1 MEMSETISYRVKKCI
16 IERLNLRI
24 EVEDVDDEAAIFSTE
39 DVEEQEEGKMV
50 KNLGLDSIDALEI
63 IVAIGK
69 EFDIKI
75 DDEDMHVL
83 QNLKTLTDYVTSK
96 IG

>member
-1 MEMSETISYRVKKCI
+1 MNETISYRVKKCI

-24 EVEDVDDEAAIFSTE
+24 DPENLDDEAAIFAS
-39 DVEEQEEGKMV
+39 DDLEEQEEGGMI

-75 DDEDMHVL
+75 DDEDMSVL
-83 QNLKTLTDYVTSK
+83 QNLKTLTDYVSSK
-96 IG
+96 VQE

>member
-1 MEMSETISYRVKKCI
+1 MSEMISYRVKKCI

-24 EVEDVDDEAAIFSTE
+24 EPENVDDEAAIFAS
-39 DVEEQEEGKMV
+39 DDMEEQEDGGII

-63 IVAIGK
+63 IVAVGK

-83 QNLKTLTDYVTSK
+83 QNLKTLTDYVTGK
-96 IG
+96 LEQ

>member
-1 MEMSETISYRVKKCI
+1 MSDTISFRVKKCI

-24 EVEDVDDEAAIFSTE
+24 NAENVDEEAAIFASE
-39 DVEEQEEGKMV
+39 DMEEEGEGGMI

-63 IVAIGK
+63 IVAIAK
-69 EFDIKI
+69 EFEIKI

-83 QNLKTLTDYVTSK
+83 QNLKTLTDYVASK
-96 IG
+96 IA

>member
-1 MEMSETISYRVKKCI
+1 MNESVSYRVKKCI

-24 EVEDVDDEAAIFSTE
+24 QPENVDDEAMIFAAEEMDEQTE
-39 DVEEQEEGKMV
+39 GGVV

-63 IVAIGK
+63 IVAVGK

-75 DDEDMHVL
+75 GDEDMAVL
-83 QNLKTLTDYVTSK
+83 QNLKTLTDYVSSK
-96 IG
+96 VD